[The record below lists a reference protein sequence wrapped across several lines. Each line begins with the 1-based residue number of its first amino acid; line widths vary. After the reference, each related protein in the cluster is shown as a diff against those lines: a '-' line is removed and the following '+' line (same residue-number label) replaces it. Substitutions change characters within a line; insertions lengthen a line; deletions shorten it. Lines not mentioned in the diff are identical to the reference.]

1 MQRTHPGMWPV
12 VRLRTGS
19 FRHKDARIGLV
30 ITPVL
35 LVVGNMA
42 QNTTAAPDTS
52 MASIIS
58 DELPLEGGG
67 DALNDPLPPME

>member
-1 MQRTHPGMWPV
+1 
-12 VRLRTGS
+12 
-19 FRHKDARIGLV
+19 V

-52 MASIIS
+52 IASIIS

-67 DALNDPLPPME
+67 DAFNDPLPPME